1 LEEAAGAHDP
11 DAVGEAEG
19 FGEVV
24 GDEDGGLA
32 QGLFEVQE
40 LAVQLEAGEGV
51 EGAERLVEKDEGRI
65 GSEGAG
71 EGDALALA
79 AGELGG
85 ITAGV
90 DGEIEA
96 HERQHF
102 AGSGLAALA
111 VPAQEAG
118 DELDVLIDPPVRN
131 EAAVLGHVANSPA
144 QGDGVQPGHGL
155 TLDAHVAGRGFDQA
169 VEGAQQ
175 RRLAAAALAHQGHRF
190 ARVDGQA
197 HPAQRDGPTHVRLGD
212 ADGFEDGLGWHAG
225 KSTLECYASG
235 IMENDN
241 EISAGIPVDPIDPV
255 GAPGLSDTVKDGEVT
270 VTGGPQGFAQQI
282 VAGQHHFNVD
292 EPTDVG
298 GTGTG
303 PTPYDLLLAGL
314 GACTSMTMRLY
325 ADRKKIPLEGVRVRL
340 RHGKVHAADCASCE
354 EKPGKIDRIEREIE
368 LHGPLTVEQRLRLM
382 EIADRCPV
390 HRTLSSGIEI
400 VSRLV

>member
-1 LEEAAGAHDP
+1 LEEAAVSHDS

-24 GDEDGGLA
+24 GDEDGGFG
-32 QGLFEVQE
+32 QGFLQVQE
-40 LAVQLEAGEGV
+40 LPVELEPGEGV
-51 EGAERLVEKDEGRI
+51 EGAEGLVEEDEGRI
-65 GSEGAG
+65 GGEGAG
-71 EGDALALA
+71 EGHSLALA

-85 ITAGV
+85 IAAGV
-90 DGEIEA
+90 GGEFQPNEL
-96 HERQHF
+96 EHF
-102 AGSGLAALA
+102 AGAGLAAVA
-111 VPAQEAG
+111 VPAQKAR
-118 DELDVLIDPPVRN
+118 DELDVLFNPPVGN
-131 EAAVLGHVANSPA
+131 EAAVLGHVADTPA
-144 QGDGVQPGHGL
+144 QSDGVEAGDGL
-155 TLDAHVAGRGFDQA
+155 TFDPHVAGRGLHQSI
-169 VEGAQQ
+169 ESAQK
-175 RRLAAAALAHQGHRF
+175 RRLAAAALAHERHRF
-190 ARVDGQA
+190 AGVDGQGD
-197 HPAQRDGPTHVRLGD
+197 PAEGDGASLIGLGD

-241 EISAGIPVDPIDPV
+241 EISAGIPVDDPV
-255 GAPGLSDTVKDGEVT
+255 GAPGLSATVKDGEVT
-270 VTGGPQGFAQQI
+270 VTGSPQGFAQQI
-282 VAGQHHFNVD
+282 QAGQHQFNVD
-292 EPTDVG
+292 EPTNFG

-340 RHGKVHAADCASCE
+340 RHGKAHAADCATCE
-354 EKPGKIDRIEREIE
+354 DRPAKIDRIEREIE